1 MSGSLA
7 AAKPTPTRYTEGN
20 DVGLKGETD
29 IPVCHRVDE
38 ITEQTGMSV
47 SLPSRRGHND
57 IAAGRIAAGF
67 ILINDEVVRRER
79 TERGVDKVDVIEGGR
94 IQAGSHEQGVELKRT
109 QRMMKT
115 KTQVRGA
122 SSQIERNRSLPV
134 RRFEPLLRY
143 AFP

>member
-1 MSGSLA
+1 
-7 AAKPTPTRYTEGN
+7 
-20 DVGLKGETD
+20 
-29 IPVCHRVDE
+29 
-38 ITEQTGMSV
+38 MSV

-67 ILINDEVVRRER
+67 ILIHDEVVRRER